1 MPRSRL
7 VRMVL
12 NSFLQFGPSVEFAAF
27 GRLLPSPS
35 ARTLSPFSR
44 RLTSTATTRPHFDA
58 QRLID
63 EAGELQ
69 QLQAPLY
76 TFLKA
81 KQGELFGS
89 QINTAGQWVGS
100 AAAGLVSGWEATSS
114 GTLPSSWWHGAL
126 RNVCFFMDKR
136 PLLN

>member
-12 NSFLQFGPSVEFAAF
+12 NSFLQFGSSVEFAAF

-35 ARTLSPFSR
+35 ARTLSRFSR
-44 RLTSTATTRPHFDA
+44 RLTSTATTRPHSDA

-63 EAGELQ
+63 EAGE
-69 QLQAPLY
+69 LQAPLY

-81 KQGELFGS
+81 KQGELFGP
-89 QINTAGQWVGS
+89 QINTAWQWVGS